1 MTKTTTKHQFS
12 TEEPEVVVETP
23 SEVTEVVE
31 GIMEVV
37 IEELLYIHHV
47 TN

>member
-23 SEVTEVVE
+23 SEVTEVAE
-31 GIMEVV
+31 AIMEVV
-37 IEELLYIHHV
+37 IEELQYIHHV